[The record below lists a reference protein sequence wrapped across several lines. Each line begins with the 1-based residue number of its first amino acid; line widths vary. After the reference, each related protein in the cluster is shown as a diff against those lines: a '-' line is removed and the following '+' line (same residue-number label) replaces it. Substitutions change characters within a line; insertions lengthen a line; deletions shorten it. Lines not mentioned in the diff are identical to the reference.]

1 MKPNEKVSIAVLCM
15 DYRFWPNTLP
25 LLEEKYGEFDLVE
38 IAGGSKSLVSPL
50 EPEDKV
56 TLLENI
62 SISIKLHHA
71 ERIILTNHIDCGA
84 YGGSVKFK
92 THDKELV
99 FHKAE
104 LGKAEKLIEKKFPEL
119 EVVKL
124 IIYKNDKEEIKLI
137 EV

>member
-1 MKPNEKVSIAVLCM
+1 MEPNKKVSIAVLCM
-15 DYRFWPNTLP
+15 DYRFWPDTLP
-25 LLEEKYGEFDLVE
+25 LLEEKYGEFDLIE
-38 IAGGSKSLVSPL
+38 IAGGSKSLVLPL
-50 EPEDKV
+50 EPEDRI

-84 YGGSVKFK
+84 YGGSTKFK
-92 THDKELV
+92 THDKELA
-99 FHKAE
+99 FHKEE
-104 LGKAEKLIEKKFPEL
+104 LEKAEMVIEKKFPEL

-124 IIYKNDKEEIKLI
+124 IIYKNDKDEIKLI